1 MNEVYV
7 QEYTDLLERV
17 LSVAYK
23 RNYYLP
29 ALERQISYSQFFRQI
44 ERSDNGQPPFIVDND
59 LVKEIYPEINVSLAD
74 TPVYEQCLWAA
85 EAYIRI
91 QESSKLSYEAIFLY
105 IPIKKMYEYF
115 DLYHEMD
122 FIHIINEF
130 YKLFKLNSVIGLLIK
145 KCSISMKTV
154 SKQIGIP
161 YDSLYSYK
169 SRRRDIKKMEA
180 KSAYDL
186 ATLLRV
192 RIETLLEITL

>member
-1 MNEVYV
+1 MNEVYA

-17 LSVAYK
+17 LSVAHK
-23 RNYYLP
+23 RNYCLR

-44 ERSDNGQPPFIVDND
+44 ERSDNGLPPFIVDND

-91 QESSKLSYEAIFLY
+91 QDSSKLSYEAIFLY

-130 YKLFKLNSVIGLLIK
+130 YKLFKLNSVVGLLMK
-145 KCSISMKTV
+145 KYSISMKTV

>member
-1 MNEVYV
+1 MDEVYI
-7 QEYTDLLERV
+7 QEYTDLLERI

-23 RNYYLP
+23 RNYCLA

-44 ERSDNGQPPFIVDND
+44 ERSDNGLPPFIVDND
-59 LVKEIYPEINVSLAD
+59 LVKKIYPEINVSLVD

-91 QESSKLSYEAIFLY
+91 QDSSKLSYEAIFLF

-115 DLYHEMD
+115 NLYHEMD

-130 YKLFKLNSVIGLLIK
+130 YKLFKLNSVVGLLIK

-186 ATLLRV
+186 ATLLRA

>member
-1 MNEVYV
+1 MDEVYI

-44 ERSDNGQPPFIVDND
+44 ERSDNGLPPFIVDND

-130 YKLFKLNSVIGLLIK
+130 YKLFKLNSVVGLLIK

-154 SKQIGIP
+154 SKQIDIP
-161 YDSLYSYK
+161 YDTLYSYK

>member
-17 LSVAYK
+17 LSVAHK
-23 RNYYLP
+23 RNYCLP

-44 ERSDNGQPPFIVDND
+44 ERSDNGLPPFIVDND
-59 LVKEIYPEINVSLAD
+59 LVKKIYPEINVSLAN

-91 QESSKLSYEAIFLY
+91 QDSSKLSYEAIFLY

-130 YKLFKLNSVIGLLIK
+130 YKLFKLNSVVGLLMK
-145 KCSISMKTV
+145 KYSISMKTV

>member
-1 MNEVYV
+1 MDEVYI
-7 QEYTDLLERV
+7 QEYTDLLERI

-23 RNYYLP
+23 RNYCLA

-44 ERSDNGQPPFIVDND
+44 ERSDDGLPPFIIDND
-59 LVKEIYPEINVSLAD
+59 LVKEIYPEINVSLIN

-91 QESSKLSYEAIFLY
+91 QDSSKLSYEAIFIF

-130 YKLFKLNSVIGLLIK
+130 YKLFKLNSVVGLLIK
-145 KCSISMKTV
+145 KCSISMKIV

-161 YDSLYSYK
+161 YDTLYSYK
-169 SRRRDIKKMEA
+169 SRRRDIRKMEA

-192 RIETLLEITL
+192 RIETLLEIAL